1 MSCVSINSMRHFL
14 KTYLAVGLGGVIGS
28 CLRYLISL
36 TMVNEGLSNF
46 PWTTLFVNLS
56 GAFLLPFILLLPI
69 IQSKVNKVVFLAVTT
84 GIIGSYTTFS
94 MITIELFMLFQESF
108 FKSAIYLLLTFIG
121 GLLCSLGGV
130 KVAGLFSKEVREG

>member
-1 MSCVSINSMRHFL
+1 MRHFL